1 MAKVQEASSKIQEAG
16 KMTESD
22 LQSVQSR
29 ADVITYTVL
38 AEMQHFHKHRV
49 ADFKTYVAGYLQG
62 QIDFYK
68 AVSALERSSFSRRR
82 CRGLN
87 SSLP

>member
-38 AEMQHFHKHRV
+38 AEMQHFQKHRV
-49 ADFKTYVAGYLQG
+49 ADFKTYVTNYLQG
-62 QIDFYK
+62 QINFYK
-68 AVSALERSSFSRRR
+68 AVSALDCFIVSVRPV
-82 CRGLN
+82 RG
-87 SSLP
+87 SAGFH